1 MDKDEQI
8 LELQKSCKRFREE
21 AIALRTAPAVLAHAL
36 RRAMQ
41 QIGTG
46 SKLYRECLLALDY
59 AAPQKGVDHE
69 C

>member
-8 LELQKSCKRFREE
+8 MELQRSCKQFREE
-21 AIALRTAPAVLAHAL
+21 AIALRSAPAVLAHCL

-46 SKLYRECLLALDY
+46 SKLYKECQMALDY
-59 AAPQKGVDHE
+59 AVPQKGLDHD
-69 C
+69 